1 MKRSTS
7 GGRQARVACVGLL
20 LVLLGGLGMVALASA
35 QELPPPGPPPVP
47 GPTSMPMPMPR
58 PEVPMLDVPHCD
70 QLPPELQLSV
80 AQQEKLQA
88 ISEGL
93 RADHLQRRDADRALA
108 DRWSGL
114 LSAETVDA
122 QAAEAL
128 RVQMEQAHDAMS
140 RRLLQATLDAA
151 AVLTPAQ
158 RAQLALLSKAPPGHV
173 GRDGFEGGPRPGMP
187 DMPPPPRL
195 VQ

>member
-1 MKRSTS
+1 
-7 GGRQARVACVGLL
+7 
-20 LVLLGGLGMVALASA
+20 
-35 QELPPPGPPPVP
+35 
-47 GPTSMPMPMPR
+47 
-58 PEVPMLDVPHCD
+58 
-70 QLPPELQLSV
+70 
-80 AQQEKLQA
+80 LQA
-88 ISEGL
+88 IAEGL
-93 RADHLQRRDADRALA
+93 QADHLQQREADRALA
-108 DRWSGL
+108 DRWSVL

-158 RAQLALLSKAPPGHV
+158 RSQLALLSKAPAGHV
-173 GRDGFEGGPRPGMP
+173 GRDAFEGGPSPGMP
-187 DMPPPPRL
+187 DMPPPPRF

>member
-1 MKRSTS
+1 M
-7 GGRQARVACVGLL
+7 GLL
-20 LVLLGGLGMVALASA
+20 LVLLGGLGVVALASA
-35 QELPPPGPPPVP
+35 QGLPSPGHSPAG
-47 GPTSMPMPMPR
+47 GPMPMPMPMPMPR
-58 PEVPMLDVPHCD
+58 PEVPMLDVLHCD
-70 QLPPELQLSV
+70 RLPPELQLSA
-80 AQQEKLQA
+80 AQREKLQA
-88 ISEGL
+88 IAEGL
-93 RADHLQRRDADRALA
+93 RADHLQQREADRVLA

-114 LSAETVDA
+114 LSAQTVDA

-158 RAQLALLSKAPPGHV
+158 RSQLALLWKAPPGS
-173 GRDGFEGGPRPGMP
+173 GDRGEFDDGPRPGMP
-187 DMPPPPRL
+187 DVPPPPRF

>member
-20 LVLLGGLGMVALASA
+20 LVLLGGLGMVAMASA

-47 GPTSMPMPMPR
+47 GPMPMPR
-58 PEVPMLDVPHCD
+58 PDVPMLEVLRCD
-70 QLPPELQLSV
+70 HLPPELQLSA
-80 AQQEKLQA
+80 AQREKLQA
-88 ISEGL
+88 IAEGL
-93 RADHLQRRDADRALA
+93 QADHLQQREADRALA
-108 DRWSGL
+108 DRWSVL

-140 RRLLQATLDAA
+140 RRLLQATLNAA

-158 RAQLALLSKAPPGHV
+158 RSQLALLSKAPAGHV
-173 GRDGFEGGPRPGMP
+173 GRDAFEGGPRPGMP
-187 DMPPPPRL
+187 DMPPPPRF